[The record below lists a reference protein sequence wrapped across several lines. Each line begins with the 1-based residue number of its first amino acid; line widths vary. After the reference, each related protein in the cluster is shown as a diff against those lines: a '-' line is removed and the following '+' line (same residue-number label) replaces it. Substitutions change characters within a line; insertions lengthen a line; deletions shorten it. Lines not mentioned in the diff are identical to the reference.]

1 MTGAGSMRPIGI
13 FGGTFD
19 PIHYGHLRTALEL
32 QQTLDLER
40 VHFVPVA
47 TPPHQKKPISDGAL
61 ARQGVWRRRQALVKQ
76 ALKRFKTRQL
86 AALLT
91 QAAQVDGALKGV
103 FPAEPWATLTGL
115 LIAMLSQPE
124 KA

>member
-1 MTGAGSMRPIGI
+1 
-13 FGGTFD
+13 
-19 PIHYGHLRTALEL
+19 
-32 QQTLDLER
+32 
-40 VHFVPVA
+40 
-47 TPPHQKKPISDGAL
+47 
-61 ARQGVWRRRQALVKQ
+61 VKQ
-76 ALKRFKTRQL
+76 AMRRFKTRQL

-91 QAAQVDGALKGV
+91 QAAQVDATLKGV

>member
-1 MTGAGSMRPIGI
+1 MARSSRITSVQRRLTVGLLATVSLTLVVGA
-13 FGGTFD
+13 
-19 PIHYGHLRTALEL
+19 
-32 QQTLDLER
+32 
-40 VHFVPVA
+40 
-47 TPPHQKKPISDGAL
+47 
-61 ARQGVWRRRQALVKQ
+61 
-76 ALKRFKTRQL
+76 

-91 QAAQVDGALKGV
+91 QAAQVDAALKGV